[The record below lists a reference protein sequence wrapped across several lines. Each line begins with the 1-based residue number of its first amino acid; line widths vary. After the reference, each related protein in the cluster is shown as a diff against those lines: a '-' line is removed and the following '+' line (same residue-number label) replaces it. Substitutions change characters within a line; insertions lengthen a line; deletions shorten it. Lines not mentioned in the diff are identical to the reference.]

1 MRKSLLGSSLSLRL
15 KAGFGCIL
23 VLLICVAGLGLHAQS
38 RVGADLDH
46 LVNTNAARQGLASD
60 LMINI
65 GGMAT
70 EVRNISLLTSL
81 DLIDKAGQEL
91 TRLDREAM
99 DLQSRL
105 QSSLDASD
113 STSEERAILQRIVA
127 ASEATRAEIAVAA
140 GHGNAGDNSAA
151 VASLND
157 KVLPAERQ
165 WRAHVEE
172 FMQVQ
177 KRSAAE
183 TARAAVARQHTIML
197 LQLTLVL
204 VSLVFGSV
212 VAWRIT
218 RSVVRPLSTT
228 VKVAESI
235 AQGDLST
242 DVPRGGA
249 DETGRLLEAVGSMQ
263 ERLRHLV
270 GRISA
275 ASSSIEASSAEV
287 AEATLDLSNRTE
299 LASQHLQSAASS
311 LAELT
316 EGVDGTVESAARARE
331 LASAASQTAVQSGD
345 VISRLVHTMDGISD
359 SSRKISEIISIID
372 GIAFQTNVLALNAA
386 VEAAR
391 AGAQGRGFA
400 VVASEVRNLAGKSAV
415 AAREIK
421 ALIGDS
427 ADQVKAGAEL
437 VSGAGGTIHSLVSS
451 VKEVAVLIEQIST
464 TMASQGHSINSI
476 AQVVSVIDGTVQE
489 NAAMVEESA
498 AASGSLREQSNSLT
512 ELMRV
517 FKLDTQPIRS
527 EPSRPSHSI
536 GVSASRLSLAHGR
549 SAPPVASGRQL
560 LKGGQG
566 AT

>member
-1 MRKSLLGSSLSLRL
+1 MKKTLLASSLSLRL
-15 KAGFGCIL
+15 KAGFGCML
-23 VLLICVAGLGLHAQS
+23 VLLMCLAGLGLHAQS
-38 RVGADLDH
+38 RVGADLDR
-46 LVNTNAARQGLASD
+46 LVATNAVRQGLASD

-65 GGMAT
+65 GRMAT
-70 EVRNISLLTSL
+70 EVRNIALLTSL
-81 DLIDKAGQEL
+81 DSIDKAGQEL

-99 DLQSRL
+99 ELQTRL
-105 QSSLDASD
+105 RSSLDAGA
-113 STSEERAILQRIVA
+113 STPEEHDILKRIVA

-151 VASLND
+151 VTSLND

-165 WRAHVEE
+165 WRAHVDE
-172 FMQVQ
+172 FTQFQ
-177 KRSAAE
+177 KRSATE
-183 TARAAVARQHTIML
+183 TARAAQARQDATML
-197 LQLTLVL
+197 LQLVLVL

-218 RSVVRPLSTT
+218 RSVVRPLGVA

-242 DVPRGGA
+242 DVPTAGA

-263 ERLRHLV
+263 ERLRQLV
-270 GRISA
+270 GRISV
-275 ASSSIEASSAEV
+275 ASGSIDASSAEV
-287 AEATLDLSNRTE
+287 AAATQDLSNRTE

-331 LASAASQTAVQSGD
+331 LAAAASQTAVQSGD
-345 VISRLVHTMDGISD
+345 VISRLVHTMDGISE

-391 AGAQGRGFA
+391 AGNQGRGFA
-400 VVASEVRNLAGKSAV
+400 VVASEVRSLAGKSAV

-427 ADQVKAGAEL
+427 AGQVKAGAEL

-451 VKEVAVLIEQIST
+451 VKEVAELIEQIST
-464 TMASQGHSINSI
+464 TMAAQGHSINSV

-498 AASGSLREQSNSLT
+498 AASSSLREQANALA

-517 FKLDTQPIRS
+517 FKLETPPSRS
-527 EPSRPSHSI
+527 ESSAGTYSI
-536 GVSASRLSLAHGR
+536 GTSASPLSLVHRGTRALPVPTSAH
-549 SAPPVASGRQL
+549 
-560 LKGGQG
+560 
-566 AT
+566 